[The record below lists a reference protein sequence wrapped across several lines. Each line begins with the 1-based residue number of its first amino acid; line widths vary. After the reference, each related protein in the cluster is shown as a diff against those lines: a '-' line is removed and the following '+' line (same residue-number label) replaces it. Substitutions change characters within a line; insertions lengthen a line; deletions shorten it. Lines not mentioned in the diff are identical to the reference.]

1 MKFLLLGIIS
11 VFCVISLNCEYNI
24 ETQTEYNNF
33 SGEWRY
39 NFIQS
44 QDTSSG
50 IYNLREDGN
59 VDCTGQNCVGFNSND
74 VLISRTWSSIGD
86 RLTVIL
92 KYREPS
98 NNNRL
103 VTGTFEATQS
113 SKNYFSGTLSYST
126 GSQGKWSATKILTEN
141 DKIIDESEK
150 KDVGKNSY

>member
-11 VFCVISLNCEYNI
+11 VFCVISLNCEYII

-39 NFIQS
+39 KFIQS
-44 QDTSSG
+44 RDTSIG
-50 IYNLREDGN
+50 IYNLRVDGN
-59 VDCTGQNCVGFNSND
+59 VDCTGENCAGINSND

-92 KYREPS
+92 KFREPG

-103 VTGTFEATQS
+103 VTGTFTATQS
-113 SKNYFSGTLSYST
+113 SKNYFSGTLSYSS

-150 KDVGKNSY
+150 KAVGKNSY